1 VGHVTDICHLSHK
14 YFVLSLMT
22 KRMPVV
28 AACICRTACQPYV
41 KLHQYS
47 SHFTTLQN
55 CRWLAAWFQTQM
67 SALP

>member
-1 VGHVTDICHLSHK
+1 MCLYCVGHDTDIYQLSHK

-22 KRMPVV
+22 KRVTV
-28 AACICRTACQPYV
+28 EAACICQTACQPYI

-55 CRWLAAWFQTQM
+55 CI
-67 SALP
+67 